1 MEANKNLELDST
13 ILVVEDKPANM
24 RYLVFLLKRLGFNT
38 VTAYT
43 GEDALE
49 VLKVNHIDCLLL
61 DIHLGQGMSGLVLME
76 TIRAIKKYRD
86 TPIAA
91 LTAYFGGGM
100 HEVLLEKGFSD
111 FLAKPFTINQ
121 LRELLA
127 KYFPTALE
135 SKSVSR

>member
-1 MEANKNLELDST
+1 MATNRNNRDEQIKT
-13 ILVVEDKPANM
+13 VLVVEDKPSNL

-76 TIRAIKKYRD
+76 KLREKEEYKD

-91 LTAYFGGGM
+91 VTAYFGGGM
-100 HEVLLEKGFSD
+100 SEFLLERGFSD

-127 KYFPTALE
+127 KYFPAAP
-135 SKSVSR
+135 